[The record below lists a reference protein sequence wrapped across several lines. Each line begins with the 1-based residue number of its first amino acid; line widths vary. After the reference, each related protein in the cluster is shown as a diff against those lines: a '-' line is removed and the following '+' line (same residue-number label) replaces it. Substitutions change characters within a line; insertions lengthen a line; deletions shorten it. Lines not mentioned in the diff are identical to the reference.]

1 MITSQIEAS
10 GIPANVFNGFR
21 VVGPKDKLLLYANIE
36 KMPWWTID
44 EIKQVSIKL
53 ARSNAKKFVL
63 EWFSSYSQSDI
74 SHCAGRK
81 A

>member
-36 KMPWWTID
+36 KCLGGRLMR
-44 EIKQVSIKL
+44 L
-53 ARSNAKKFVL
+53 NKFPL
-63 EWFSSYSQSDI
+63 N
-74 SHCAGRK
+74 
-81 A
+81 